1 MATVIVPRKPIRIE
15 IHNEQEIKPSIEIEK
30 DTVEIDEP
38 IEDNTAESLDVEKS
52 IKIDDPVV
60 AVMESPVAPW
70 IFQQFPSNFV
80 PYNGKRFFVKPLNAT
95 QLSRLHTVLRSRS
108 PDNFTNMLNILN
120 SYIYGIDIRDLTPG
134 DFNAFLYWLRINSYP
149 KSSYTLKVKSKY
161 LREENLFKIRMTKSE
176 KEAHT
181 KRVAKLNQ
189 TTSDHNYYE
198 LSIKSLDMTA
208 LEYKQWSEKGI
219 RFPTVRDME
228 LIKDS
233 NVPVDYRYMANFAQ
247 YIKADV
253 KSAETYLED
262 HLNALDAK
270 EDLSI
275 LEEIDE
281 FARKIQHG
289 VIEKIYF
296 KVSST
301 IFNAADYHTMLTE
314 QRDIFYE
321 IMTKALANED
331 ISEEEKLNIAI
342 LTASI
347 AELNTELEKVNNHIL
362 NGDNFEFDEEEVEIS
377 INLDSFFPLL

>member
-1 MATVIVPRKPIRIE
+1 MATVVIPRKPIKIE
-15 IHNEQEIKPSIEIEK
+15 LKSEVAPNKVDIEKLPTIEELEPEVEQELDIDKNIK
-30 DTVEIDEP
+30 
-38 IEDNTAESLDVEKS
+38 IED
-52 IKIDDPVV
+52 PVA
-60 AVMESPVAPW
+60 AVMESPIAPW
-70 IFQQFPSNFV
+70 IFQQFPSNFI
-80 PYNGKRFFVKPLNAT
+80 PYDGKRFFVKPLNAT
-95 QLSRLHTVLRSRS
+95 QLSRLHTVLRSNS
-108 PDNFTNMLNILN
+108 PDKFSNMLNILN

-176 KEAHT
+176 KEAHI
-181 KRVAKLNQ
+181 KRVARLGQSTN
-189 TTSDHNYYE
+189 DHNYYD
-198 LSIKSLDMTA
+198 LSIKTLDMNA
-208 LEYKQWSEKGI
+208 LEYKAWKERGI

-233 NVPVDYRYMANFAQ
+233 NIPNDYKYMANFAQ
-247 YIKADV
+247 YIIADV

-270 EDLSI
+270 DDLSI

-281 FARKIQHG
+281 FARKISHG

-296 KVSST
+296 KISAN
-301 IFNAADYHTMLTE
+301 IFNPSDYHTMLNE
-314 QRDIFYE
+314 QRDIFHE
-321 IMTKALANED
+321 IVTKSLANED

-347 AELNTELEKVNNHIL
+347 AELNTEIDKINNHIL